1 MATRHPLQQTHGLVS
16 FNPIVPASEEPAA
29 PGLIRITLRASP
41 VKGVSV
47 SVPVLLPTDVL
58 EGLRAAGFTL
68 FGARAGHVVTARPR
82 ARQKVRRIHALLTG
96 ASPAHR
102 PLYRD
107 GDPSNLSRDNLGFMT
122 RGGYA
127 WWLVPREDE
136 ADPAWNQEGV
146 PLQSPL
152 AITEARQVLP
162 GPRPAY
168 SPSPARLAQRD
179 AEQARWQR
187 DLAAV
192 CRPLDRGSRS

>member
-16 FNPIVPASEEPAA
+16 LNPIVPASEEPAA
-29 PGLIRITLRASP
+29 PGLTRITLRASP

-47 SVPVLLPTDVL
+47 SLPVLLPTDVL

-68 FGARAGHVVTARPR
+68 FGTRAGHVVTARPR

-96 ASPAHR
+96 ATHTHR

-107 GDPSNLSRDNLGFMT
+107 GDPSNLSRANLGFTT
-122 RGGYA
+122 RGGYP
-127 WWLVPREDE
+127 WWLVPHEGER
-136 ADPAWNQEGV
+136 DPAWNREGL
-146 PLQSPL
+146 PLRSPQ
-152 AITEARQVLP
+152 AISGTREVIP

-192 CRPLDRGSRS
+192 CRPLDRGSRP